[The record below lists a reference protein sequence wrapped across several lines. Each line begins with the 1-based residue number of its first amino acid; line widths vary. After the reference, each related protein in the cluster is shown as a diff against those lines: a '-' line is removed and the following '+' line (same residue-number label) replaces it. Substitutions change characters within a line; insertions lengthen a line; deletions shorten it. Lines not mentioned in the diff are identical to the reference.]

1 MSRFAKFYVSVFAI
15 IWVGYGLFSVLMK
28 QPHSLALLL
37 FGASFAIVFFLA
49 TWFSQW
55 IFRNY
60 KRIDAMAKTIFAKR
74 AVNRK

>member
-1 MSRFAKFYVSVFAI
+1 MSSFAKFYVSVFSI

-28 QPHSLALLL
+28 QSHSLALLL
-37 FGASFAIVFFLA
+37 FGISFAVVFFLT

-60 KRIDAMAKTIFAKR
+60 KRIDAMAKTIFAKK